1 MLPCVY
7 RARQWMLAGRVLARL
22 VGTNTASNMKFIDIG
37 ANLTDRMYQASNI
50 YVNRQIIG

>member
-50 YVNRQIIG
+50 